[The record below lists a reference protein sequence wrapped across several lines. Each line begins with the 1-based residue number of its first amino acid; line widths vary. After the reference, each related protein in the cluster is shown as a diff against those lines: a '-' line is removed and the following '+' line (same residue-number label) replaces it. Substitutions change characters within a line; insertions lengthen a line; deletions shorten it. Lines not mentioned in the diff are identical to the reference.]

1 MPKYDVDQVRSQFPL
16 LSESSVAYLDSASST
31 QKPRRVIETV
41 SGFYEKSY
49 ANVHRGIYALSEEAS
64 SLYEATRKDVQQ
76 FINAQSDREIIFT
89 RGATESINLV
99 ATTFGQLSFRAGD
112 EILISAIEHHAN
124 IVPWQQLCSRTGALL
139 RIIPMNDE
147 GALDLDAYQSM
158 LNERTRLVGLIQV
171 SNVLGVANPV
181 KEMVAKAHQVGAAVL
196 VDGTQAVAHMPVDV
210 RDLDCDFYVFS
221 SHKMYGPTGVGVLYG
236 KESWLEKMPPYQFG
250 GDMIETVSFT
260 EATFNTLPFKFEAG
274 TPNIAGVVGLGEA
287 VKFVQSFDWDLLTSY
302 EASLHQQAKY
312 QLQQVEGL
320 QILSQSVS
328 TTSAISFV
336 LKSAHAHDVATVLDS
351 CGVAVRAGHHC
362 AMPLMSLLGVAA
374 TIRVSIAAY
383 TTKDEIDQCVSA
395 LNEVNRI
402 FNRGVSC

>member
-1 MPKYDVDQVRSQFPL
+1 MPKYDVGQVRSQFPL

-158 LNERTRLVGLIQV
+158 LNERTRLVALIQV

-287 VKFVQSFDWDLLTSY
+287 IKFVQSFDWDLLTSY

-320 QILSQSVS
+320 QMFSQSVS